1 MYNIHN
7 VFFFVTFNIK
17 KKELIKK
24 KLKSF
29 YKRII
34 SILKAKME
42 FQQIN
47 SYVFYSQMR
56 DEMVYQF
63 GPLVLSSWAHDNYV
77 EIEYVDG
84 RREHVLFPFSDH
96 MDIDNGGGEE
106 EKENEEEEQ
115 QEEEQQEEE
124 QQEEE
129 EQFEVAHP
137 VTPQPP
143 PNNEDDETDNEDP
156 DDEEP
161 NYEYLEVVV
170 EP

>member
-1 MYNIHN
+1 M
-7 VFFFVTFNIK
+7 
-17 KKELIKK
+17 
-24 KLKSF
+24 KSF

-47 SYVFYSQMR
+47 SYVFYSRMR

-84 RREHVLFPFSDH
+84 RRERVLFPFSDH
-96 MDIDNGGGEE
+96 MEIDNGGGEE
-106 EKENEEEEQ
+106 EKENEENE
-115 QEEEQQEEE
+115 EEE

-129 EQFEVAHP
+129 EEEQFELAHP

-161 NYEYLEVVV
+161 NDEYLEVVV

>member
-1 MYNIHN
+1 M
-7 VFFFVTFNIK
+7 
-17 KKELIKK
+17 
-24 KLKSF
+24 KSF

-47 SYVFYSQMR
+47 SYVFYSRMR

-84 RREHVLFPFSDH
+84 RRERVLFPFSDH
-96 MDIDNGGGEE
+96 MEIDNGGGEE

-115 QEEEQQEEE
+115 QEEEEEE
-124 QQEEE
+124 QIEL
-129 EQFEVAHP
+129 AHP

-161 NYEYLEVVV
+161 NDEYLEVVV